1 MNHLERLTQQYQE
14 TVGKC
19 NECHPIRKS
28 NQFYGVGPITNLSL
42 DEMDGRMKKLEFE
55 KWVEESYLKYDDKG
69 NFIGNFTVSELN
81 RSMHRGYP
89 ADKILLDMVRGIHS
103 YFEFPKKNKI
113 AIGLGGGHS
122 GFTVAAMHLMNAN
135 DEKQIVFVDTPKPE
149 SKLASAG
156 GFFRQS
162 WGTQLMEMQKY
173 AKKGN
178 IERILFANS
187 EGTIPPAW
195 ELKNKGVKLFFGVG
209 HETTGATTYTEKEIE
224 NLLEWIEDNLAEHH
238 AVIDA
243 TSLLG
248 SMVWSNKIIKRLLD
262 RCNMFMPFQKAIGGV
277 SGYFSLVLTPEA
289 LALVERNL
297 SNSSWA
303 VPRQLKLTPPDD
315 PKKVL
320 SGTHSTKMGPIYD
333 PVNDRMQG
341 GIINTFSNL
350 AFAETTFAIIQ
361 SKKIIG
367 PVSKMNERSLKNRAL
382 VDKWIAR
389 NELFEHGVANPES
402 RGSAV
407 TLLKVKDPEIT
418 DPAIHA
424 DIIQKAKQIL
434 SYEGITHPDGNHE
447 PGLDAARYINA
458 FPGTPGDF
466 RAWIGG
472 IRSEDEIK
480 AFLEN
485 LKYAY
490 FKAKSVYLEEQLAK
504 AGKKITDHNPS
515 KETIPGNNPEKT
527 YKVLISDLIDFK
539 LDENGQL
546 DYSELKQY
554 IEGKEGRFHLGCA
567 TDHPNPEKGKI
578 HFYYLPDLSREEAI
592 LKETEAGRYDA
603 LIATSTRIPA
613 ECKFPLGGVRIGV
626 STVNMGSASWG
637 GGSGIGGVAPLM
649 NIPGLNSY
657 AIAHVAFKA
666 LLKIRSDLKYSEIRQ
681 QIVAGDVSTEKHLKD
696 YSYTQIEG
704 KRMAILG
711 YGNVGREMAKLAST
725 FKMNV
730 IVYARPIHREWIE
743 SEGYEYAETILA
755 AATHADVLSSHLGLG
770 KLDDVTGK
778 FSNAGIIN
786 SQILSAMNDS
796 GVLIHYDQEELVEV
810 DALEKALTSGK
821 LSHVAI
827 DADFFIESNKSLSS
841 HLALY
846 RKLLDQYADKL
857 ELLSYAALDT
867 EHTSRLEGAKQ
878 AVDQV
883 IDCIR
888 TKTVINLVGDIPQGY
903 VDGGSKFLLN
913 MDKAT
918 PADFKRLSDDELKKI
933 RKLTEGLYAFWSSV
947 ESMKDTT
954 SRTSIIKKY
963 AKQAILDSNNL
974 AIQLKKFG
982 LTGPFIQE

>member
-1 MNHLERLTQQYQE
+1 MNNLERLKQQYQE
-14 TVGKC
+14 TIAKY

-28 NQFYGVGPITNLSL
+28 NQFYGVGPITNLAL

-55 KWVEESYLKYDDKG
+55 KWVEENYLKYDDKG
-69 NFIGNFTVSELN
+69 NPIGNFTVSELN

-89 ADKILLDMVRGIHS
+89 ADEILLDMVRGIHN

-149 SKLASAG
+149 STLASTG

-162 WGTQLMEMQKY
+162 WGTQLMEMQKC

-178 IERILFANS
+178 TERILFANS
-187 EGTIPPAW
+187 EGTVPSAL

-209 HETTGATTYTEKEIE
+209 HETTGATTYTEKEIK
-224 NLLEWIEDNLAEHH
+224 NLLEWIEDNRTEHH

-248 SMVWSNKIIKRLLD
+248 SMVWSNEVIKRLLD

-277 SGYFSLVLTPEA
+277 SGYFSLVLTPET
-289 LALVERNL
+289 LALVEKNL
-297 SNSSWA
+297 SNPSWA

-315 PKKVL
+315 PRKAL
-320 SGTHSTKMGPIYD
+320 SGTRSTKMGPIYD

-350 AFAETTFAIIQ
+350 ALAETTFAIIQ

-382 VDKWIAR
+382 VDKWIAE
-389 NELFEHGVANPES
+389 NELFEHGVTNPES

-407 TLLKVKDPEIT
+407 TLLKVKDPEIA
-418 DPAIHA
+418 DPAVHS

-434 SYEGITHPDGNHE
+434 SYEGITHPDGSHE

-480 AFLEN
+480 TFLEN

-490 FKAKSVYLEEQLAK
+490 FKAKSVYLEKQLAK
-504 AGKKITDHNPS
+504 AGEKVTGHNPS
-515 KETIPGNNPEKT
+515 KEATFENNPEKI
-527 YKVLISDLIDFK
+527 YKVLIVDLVGLK
-539 LDENGQL
+539 LDKNGQP
-546 DYSELKQY
+546 DCSELKQY
-554 IEGKEGRFHLGCA
+554 IEGKEGQFHLSCA
-567 TDHPNPEKGKI
+567 TDHLNPEKGKI
-578 HFYYLPDLSREEAI
+578 HFYYLPDLSREEEI
-592 LKETEAGRYDA
+592 LKEAKAGKYDA
-603 LIATSTRIPA
+603 LIATSIKIPA
-613 ECKFPLGGVRIGV
+613 ECKFPLGGVRIGE

-637 GGSGIGGVAPLM
+637 GGSGTGGKAPLM
-649 NIPGLNSY
+649 NTPGLNDY
-657 AIAHVAFKA
+657 IIAHVAFKA
-666 LLKIRSDLKYSEIRQ
+666 LLKVRSDLEYSEIRQ
-681 QIVAGDVSTEKHLKD
+681 QVIAGDFNAEKHLKD
-696 YSYTQIEG
+696 YSYTKIEG
-704 KRMAILG
+704 KKIAILG
-711 YGNVGREMAKLAST
+711 YGNTGQEMAKLASA

-730 IVYARPIHREWIE
+730 IVYAQPIHREWIE
-743 SEGYEYAETILA
+743 SEGYEYAETVLA
-755 AATHADVLSSHLGLG
+755 SATCADVLFSHLGLG
-770 KLDDVTGK
+770 KLDDATGK
-778 FSNAGIIN
+778 FSNVGIIN
-786 SQILSAMNDS
+786 SQILSAMND
-796 GVLIHYDQEELVEV
+796 GGILIHYDQGELIKV

-827 DADFFIESNKSLSS
+827 DADLFIEPDKSLSG

-846 RKLLDQYADKL
+846 RKLLDQYTDKL
-857 ELLSYAALDT
+857 ELLPHTDTDT
-867 EHTSRLEGAKQ
+867 EHISLVKGAKQ
-878 AVDQV
+878 AVDQI

-888 TKTVINLVGDIPQGY
+888 IKTVVNLVGDMPQGY
-903 VDGGSKFLLN
+903 VNGGSKPLSSIG
-913 MDKAT
+913 KAT

-947 ESMKDTT
+947 ESMKDTA
-954 SRTSIIKKY
+954 SRASIVKKY
-963 AKQAILDSNNL
+963 AKQAILDSNTL
-974 AIQLKKFG
+974 ASQLRKFG